1 MIDLF
6 IRVNLLFSSGKSAVT
21 KRNVYYLPGMGGRLD
36 TGLGLALL
44 NRGFNLQGREL
55 TGEFRKLDFGQQ
67 IDCVVSDLQS
77 IELEDGGRV
86 IANSFGAYLLLHA
99 LAQMPPFTGKVL
111 LLSPIVGQLSNAA
124 TQMGFVP
131 PLADRL
137 GEIARAG
144 AFPVPKQCE
153 IHVGADD
160 WQSNPANVTKFG
172 SMVDI
177 VVNVVPNAGHSLSK
191 EYVGG
196 VLDLWT

>member
-1 MIDLF
+1 MCALMFTNIF
-6 IRVNLLFSSGKSAVT
+6 AVIVAGRVNSLNRTSKGLG
-21 KRNVYYLPGMGGRLD
+21 

-44 NRGFNLQGREL
+44 SRGFNLQGREL

-67 IDCVVSDLQS
+67 VDCVVADLQS
-77 IELEDGGRV
+77 IDWEAGGRL

-111 LLSPIVGQLSNAA
+111 LLSPIVGQFSNAV

-131 PLADRL
+131 PRADRL

-160 WQSNPANVTKFG
+160 WQSNPANVTEFG
-172 SMVDI
+172 SLVDI
-177 VVNVVPNAGHSLSK
+177 VVNVVPNAGHSLPK
-191 EYVGG
+191 EYVSG

>member
-1 MIDLF
+1 LIDPF
-6 IRVNLLFSSGKSAVT
+6 VRVGLLFSSGEIDVT
-21 KRNVYYLPGMGGRLD
+21 KRNVYYLPGMGGRLS

-44 NRGFNLQGREL
+44 SKGFTVQGREL

-67 IDCVVSDLQS
+67 VDCVVADLQS
-77 IELEDGGRV
+77 IDWEAGGRV

-111 LLSPIVGQLSNAA
+111 LLSPIVGQFSNAA

-131 PLADRL
+131 PRADRL

-144 AFPVPKQCE
+144 SFPVPKQCE

-160 WQSNPANVTKFG
+160 WQSNPANVTEFG
-172 SMVDI
+172 SLVDI
-177 VVNVVPNAGHSLSK
+177 VVNVVPNAGHSLPT
-191 EYVGG
+191 EYVSG